1 MNPFNGL
8 GTKAESFLS
17 TNKHWVYIVL
27 IALALFGAGVAIGRF
42 MLPPQTV
49 VTEKV
54 REVTKTQVV
63 TQTKTEVQVVKVHD
77 AQTQSRV
84 HRTITEGI
92 DPPGCRSK
100 TTVEDINVD
109 SVVHDNTHDTRIQY
123 VDRVVEKWQDR
134 IVEKQTKTLSQ
145 PDWSMYAGAG
155 VDVMYFLGQGQH
167 GIPGLQGFVVQAGI
181 DRRILGP
188 FWAGV
193 WANTEGVAGLNLR
206 VTW

>member
-8 GTKAESFLS
+8 GSKTESFFS
-17 TNKHWVYIVL
+17 TNKHWIYIVL
-27 IALALFGAGVAIGRF
+27 IALALFGAGAAVGRY
-42 MLPPQTV
+42 LSPPKTI

-54 REVTKTQVV
+54 HEVTKTQVV
-63 TQTKTEVQVVKVHD
+63 TQTKTEVQIVKVHD
-77 AQTQSRV
+77 QQTQERV
-84 HRTITEGI
+84 HRTIVEGI
-92 DPPGCRSK
+92 DPVGCKSK

-109 SVVHDNTHDTRIQY
+109 SVVHDNTHDTRVQY
-123 VDRVVEKWQDR
+123 VDRVVERWQDR
-134 IVEKQTKTLSQ
+134 IVEKQTKVLSQ
-145 PDWSMYAGAG
+145 PDWSVYAGVG
-155 VDVMYFLGQGQH
+155 VDATYFLGQIQH

-181 DRRILGP
+181 DRRLVGP